1 MVAHMV
7 KDLTSSPLP
16 RLIQGGMGIAISSW
30 RLARAVAS
38 RGQMGVVSGT
48 AIDRVVAC
56 RLQEG
61 DRDGSIRQAAGH
73 FPDQGLATRVLQ
85 RYFRPEG
92 LDRPG
97 AYKPVP
103 MFSVN
108 PPKALLELATFASFC
123 EVWLAKHKAKGPVG
137 INLLE
142 KIQAPTLPILYG
154 AILAGVDT
162 VLMGAGIP
170 RDIPALMDQLCQHE
184 TCALK
189 LNVENGDDVQIPFDP
204 SIVETNLQPIARPS
218 FFAIVSSHVLAMS
231 LARSG
236 GVDGFIVE
244 GPIAGGHNAGPRGW
258 KVESGEDPVYGPKD
272 EVNLDRIRSLGLPFW
287 LAGGLDAPTS
297 IDDARALGAEGVQV
311 GTAFAFCQESG
322 MDTNVRRRAIAY
334 AMAEQISTRTE
345 GRGSPTGYP
354 FKTLDLSG
362 TEGGRD
368 ASARERQSCNQGYLR
383 TAYQKEDGT
392 IGWRCA
398 AEPEA
403 DYARKG
409 GDPADCEGRRCLCNG
424 LLATAGHPYKMK
436 SGGIEYPLITSGIMR
451 DLHRFLKHNSDY
463 SADDVMDELGI
474 FAESTTSR
482 TPSLVI
488 A

>member
-1 MVAHMV
+1 MV
-7 KDLTSSPLP
+7 KDLTSTPLP
-16 RLIQGGMGIAISSW
+16 RIIQGGMGIAISSW
-30 RLARAVAS
+30 RLARAVAN

-61 DRDGSIRQAAGH
+61 DRDGSIRQAAES
-73 FPDQGLATRVLQ
+73 FPDKNLAQRVIDRWFKADGL
-85 RYFRPEG
+85 EK
-92 LDRPG
+92 PG

-103 MFSVN
+103 MFSIN

-123 EVWLAKHKAKGPVG
+123 EVWLAKHKASGPVG

-154 AILAGVDT
+154 ALLAGVDA

-170 RDIPALMDQLCQHE
+170 RDVPALMDQLCQHE
-184 TCALK
+184 ACSLK
-189 LNVENGDDVQIPFDP
+189 LNVENGDDVQLPFDP
-204 SIVETNLQPIARPS
+204 KIVETNGAQIERPK
-218 FFAIVSSHVLAMS
+218 FLAIISSHVLAMS

-258 KVESGEDPVYGPKD
+258 KVESNEDPVYGPKD
-272 EVNLDRIRSLGLPFW
+272 EANLDRIKALNLPFW
-287 LAGGLDAPTS
+287 LAGGQ
-297 IDDARALGAEGVQV
+297 DDASSLANAEALGASGIQV
-311 GTAFAFCQESG
+311 GTAFAFCSDSG
-322 MDTNVRRRAIAY
+322 MENTVRRRAIAY
-334 AMAEQISTRTE
+334 AVADQLKTRTE

-354 FKTLDLSG
+354 FKTLDLLG

-368 ASARERQSCNQGYLR
+368 AAERERQPCLHGYLR
-383 TAYQKEDGT
+383 TAYQKEDGK

-403 DYARKG
+403 DYLKKG
-409 GDPADCEGRRCLCNG
+409 GDAEDCSGRRCLCNG
-424 LLATAGHPYKMK
+424 LLATAGFPHSMK
-436 SGGIEYPLITSGIMR
+436 SGGLEYPLVTSGIMR
-451 DLHRFLKHNSDY
+451 DLPRFLNGKSDY
-463 SADDVMDELGI
+463 DANDVIDLLLGGEQGLHDQRV
-474 FAESTTSR
+474 AK
-482 TPSLVI
+482 VV
-488 A
+488 AC

>member
-1 MVAHMV
+1 MVT
-7 KDLTSSPLP
+7 DLRSTSLP
-16 RLIQGGMGIAISSW
+16 KLIQGGMGIAISSW
-30 RLARAVAS
+30 RLARVVAS

-61 DRDGSIRQAAGH
+61 DVDGSIRLAAET
-73 FPDQGLATRVLQ
+73 FPDQILATRVLRRWFQ
-85 RYFRPEG
+85 TDG
-92 LDRPG
+92 LASPG

-103 MFSVN
+103 FFSVS
-108 PPKALLELATFASFC
+108 PPKALVELAIFASYC
-123 EVWLAKHKAKGPVG
+123 EVWLAKHHAYGPVG

-154 AILAGVDT
+154 ALLAGVDT

-170 RDIPALMDQLCQHE
+170 REIPGLMDQLCKHE
-184 TCALK
+184 ACSLR
-189 LNVENGDDVQIPFDP
+189 LSVENGDDVLVPFEP
-204 SIVETNLQPIARPS
+204 AIVQANLEPIKRPK
-218 FFAIVSSHVLAMS
+218 FLAIVSSQVLAMS

-244 GPIAGGHNAGPRGW
+244 GPVAGGHNAGPRGW
-258 KVESGEDPVYGPKD
+258 KFESNEDPVYGPKD
-272 EVNLDRIRSLGLPFW
+272 EINLDKIRGLGLPFW
-287 LAGGLDAPTS
+287 LAGGMDSSQS
-297 IDDARALGAEGVQV
+297 IANAEKLGAAGIQV
-311 GTAFAFCQESG
+311 GTAFAFCSDSG
-322 MDTNVRRRAIAY
+322 MENTVRRRAIAY
-334 AMAEQISTRTE
+334 AMADQLTVRTE

-354 FKTLDLSG
+354 FKTLDLLG

-368 ASARERQSCNQGYLR
+368 PSERERQSCNHGYLR
-383 TAYQKEDGT
+383 TAYQKEDGG

-409 GDPADCEGRRCLCNG
+409 GDPENCIGRRCLCNG
-424 LLATAGHPYKMK
+424 LMATAGHPHSMK

-451 DLHRFLKHNSDY
+451 DIPRFLHGKSDY
-463 SADDVMDELGI
+463 DADDVLMELGVLTMQ
-474 FAESTTSR
+474 TTA
-482 TPSLVI
+482 TV
-488 A
+488 

>member
-1 MVAHMV
+1 MV
-7 KDLTSSPLP
+7 KDLTSNPLP

-30 RLARAVAS
+30 RLAHAVAK
-38 RGQMGVVSGT
+38 RGQLGVVSGT
-48 AIDRVVAC
+48 AIDRVIAC

-61 DRDGSIRQAAGH
+61 DTDGSIRHAAKH
-73 FPDQGLATRVLQ
+73 FPDQSLASRVLK
-85 RYFRPEG
+85 RYFRAEG

-97 AYKPVP
+97 NYKPVP
-103 MFSVN
+103 MFSVS

-123 EVWLAKHKAKGPVG
+123 EVWLAKHKAKGPIG

-154 AILAGVDT
+154 ALLAGVDT

-170 RDIPALMDQLCQHE
+170 REIPTLIDQLCQHE
-184 TCALK
+184 TCSLK
-189 LNVENGDDVQIPFDP
+189 LDVEDGDDVHIPFDP
-204 SIVETNLQPIARPS
+204 SIVDSLLDPIERPQ
-218 FFAIVSSHVLAMS
+218 FLAIVSSHVLAMS

-244 GPIAGGHNAGPRGW
+244 APNAGGHNAGPRGW

-287 LAGGLDAPTS
+287 LAGGMDAPSS
-297 IDDARALGAEGVQV
+297 IEDARALGAEGVQV
-311 GTAFAFCQESG
+311 GTAFAFCSDSG
-322 MDTNVRRRAIAY
+322 MDDTLRRRAIAY
-334 AMAEQISTRTE
+334 AMAEEVSTKTE

-354 FKTLDLSG
+354 FKTLNLSG

-368 ASARERQSCNQGYLR
+368 PSQRVRQSCNQGYLR
-383 TAYQKEDGT
+383 TAYQKEDGA

-398 AEPEA
+398 AEPPA
-403 DYARKG
+403 DYQRKG

-436 SGGIEYPLITSGIMR
+436 SGGIEFPLITSGFMR
-451 DLHRFLKHNSDY
+451 DLFRFLKNRSDY
-463 SADDVMDELGI
+463 DANDVMDELGI
-474 FAESTTSR
+474 FADLPGDRPKTLTT
-482 TPSLVI
+482 V
-488 A
+488 

>member
-1 MVAHMV
+1 MV

-16 RLIQGGMGIAISSW
+16 ALIQGGMGIAISSW
-30 RLARAVAS
+30 RLARAVAK
-38 RGQMGVVSGT
+38 RGQLGVVSGT

-61 DRDGSIRQAAGH
+61 DKDGTIRQAAEH
-73 FPDQGLATRVLQ
+73 FPDKNLAARVLERWFKPDGLA
-85 RYFRPEG
+85 
-92 LDRPG
+92 RPG

-103 MFSVN
+103 MFSVS

-123 EVWLAKHKAKGPVG
+123 EVWLAKHKASGPVG

-154 AILAGVDT
+154 ALLAGVDA

-170 RDIPALMDQLCQHE
+170 RDIPNLMDQLCRHE

-189 LNVENGDDVQIPFDP
+189 LNVENGDDVQIPYDP
-204 SIVETNLQPIARPS
+204 SLVDTDCLELERPK
-218 FFAIVSSHVLAMS
+218 FLAIVSSHVLAMS

-272 EVNLDRIRSLGLPFW
+272 EVNLERIRSLGLPFW
-287 LAGGLDAPTS
+287 LAGGKDAPTS
-297 IDDARALGAEGVQV
+297 IDEAKELGAEGIQV
-311 GTAFAFCQESG
+311 GTAFAFCSDSG
-322 MDTNVRRRAIAY
+322 MEKSVRRRAIAY
-334 AMAEQISTRTE
+334 ALAEDVETRTE

-354 FKTLDLSG
+354 FKTLNLSG
-362 TEGGRD
+362 TEGGRHP
-368 ASARERQSCNQGYLR
+368 SERERQACNQGYLR
-383 TAYQKEDGT
+383 TAYQKEDGS

-403 DYARKG
+403 DYTRKG
-409 GDPADCEGRRCLCNG
+409 GASEDCVGRRCLCNG
-424 LLATAGHPYKMK
+424 LLATAGHPYAMK
-436 SGGIEYPLITSGIMR
+436 TGGLEYPLITSGIMR
-451 DLHRFLKHNSDY
+451 DLPRFLRGKSDY

-474 FAESTTSR
+474 FADLPGDRSQTLAT
-482 TPSLVI
+482 